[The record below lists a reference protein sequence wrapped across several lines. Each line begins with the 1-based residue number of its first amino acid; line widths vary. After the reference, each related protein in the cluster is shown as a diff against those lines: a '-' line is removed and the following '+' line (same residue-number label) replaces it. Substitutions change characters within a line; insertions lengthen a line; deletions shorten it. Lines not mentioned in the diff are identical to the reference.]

1 MENEKNEEKEEYD
14 GYSEKRMKE
23 RKTLYHN
30 IISYNKSTIS
40 CVKQVL
46 EHDEKIHALLTKLPV
61 LDLSL
66 RDIVRARGNRYD

>member
-30 IISYNKSTIS
+30 IIFYN
-40 CVKQVL
+40 
-46 EHDEKIHALLTKLPV
+46 
-61 LDLSL
+61 
-66 RDIVRARGNRYD
+66 